1 MAVFDWLRRFQ
12 NINKYIMI
20 RYSLKISVCYFK
32 ADGAVLLQTTV
43 KKTSKIESV
52 NQTAID
58 TDPLS
63 QAFFPTLV

>member
-1 MAVFDWLRRFQ
+1 
-12 NINKYIMI
+12 MI

-52 NQTAID
+52 NQTTID